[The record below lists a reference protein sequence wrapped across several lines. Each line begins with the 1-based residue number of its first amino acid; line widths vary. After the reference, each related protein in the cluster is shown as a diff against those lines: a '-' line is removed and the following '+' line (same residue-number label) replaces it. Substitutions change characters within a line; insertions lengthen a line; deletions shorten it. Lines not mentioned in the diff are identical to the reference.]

1 MNGLFTYLRNIYEG
15 VFTAFAGMRV
25 TMKYLKSPAIT
36 LQYPKERMVM
46 FERFRGLLHNRI
58 EDCIGCG
65 QCVRACPVDCITMVT
80 VKAGKDEDLGITKD
94 GTPKKLH
101 VYQFDID
108 TLKCMWCNLCTEVC
122 PTECL
127 LMTGQYEVSS
137 YQRDGWN
144 LRFAIEPPPPG
155 FNMEEARIKQ
165 NRISNPVSYAGPA
178 DPKNFQ
184 APEGSHRPIS
194 GAGEFD
200 WRNFRAAE
208 LAKTA
213 KPHAPAAKPAAPKP
227 AAASAAAPASG
238 DAPTATA
245 TAPEPAAPA
254 APAVPAAPAKPA
266 PPPPADPPAGDA

>member
-1 MNGLFTYLRNIYEG
+1 MNGLFNYLRNIYEG

-165 NRISNPVSYAGPA
+165 NRISNPPSYAGA
-178 DPKNFQ
+178 EDPKNLQ
-184 APEGSHRPIS
+184 IPVGSHRPIS

-200 WRNFRAAE
+200 WRNHRMAE

-213 KPHAPAAKPAAPKP
+213 KPHAPAAKPAAAAP
-227 AAASAAAPASG
+227 AAAAPA
-238 DAPTATA
+238 AAATA
-245 TAPEPAAPA
+245 TAPEPAAPS
-254 APAVPAAPAKPA
+254 PAAPAPAAPAAPKPA
-266 PPPPADPPAGDA
+266 PPAAEPPAEGGS